1 MIAPTLAAFA
11 ACVVLAV
18 LTVAWVAVL
27 LERLGD
33 WARGGTRE
41 DGGR

>member
-1 MIAPTLAAFA
+1 MAAVA

-18 LTVAWVAVL
+18 LTIAWGAWA

-33 WARGGTRE
+33 WARGSAPARHE
-41 DGGR
+41 DNGR

>member
-1 MIAPTLAAFA
+1 MAAVA
-11 ACVVLAV
+11 ACVVLAA
-18 LTVAWVAVL
+18 LTIAWGALL

>member
-1 MIAPTLAAFA
+1 MAAVA

-18 LTVAWVAVL
+18 LTIAWGAVA

-41 DGGR
+41 DDGR